1 MPKNAREKE
10 LARAAAKREAEKR
23 RRRRR
28 QVALRMLVV
37 VALVAAVVAAGVT
50 VFAGRKTSET
60 RKSKSPAPSVT
71 PSGDSSSVP
80 SGGPSV
86 IPASTPSPSKIVDW
100 PCSQR
105 PPEIIPAKKV
115 SSGPPKM
122 TIDVHGKYLVSMNTS
137 CGKMQFELF
146 PGQAPVTVNN
156 FVYLVDKQ
164 WYDGIVFHRVA
175 GSIDIIQAG
184 DPLCTPPSGTD
195 CGTGGPGYQFK
206 DELTG
211 KEKYTTGTVAMANSG
226 PNTNGSQFFIVT
238 GPKAAQLPPSYTVFG
253 RLVGKPS
260 LVAAKKIQSVLV
272 QAGTDVPQAP
282 IWILSAKV
290 SGPR

>member
-1 MPKNAREKE
+1 MPRNAREKE
-10 LARAAAKREAEKR
+10 LARAAARREAEKR

-28 QVALRMLVV
+28 QLVLKTLVV
-37 VALVAAVVAAGVT
+37 VALAAVVVEAGVIVLT
-50 VFAGRKTSET
+50 GRKSHVAQA
-60 RKSKSPAPSVT
+60 SGSQDPSSG
-71 PSGDSSSVP
+71 PSG
-80 SGGPSV
+80 
-86 IPASTPSPSKIVDW
+86 TPSPSKVPDW
-100 PCSQR
+100 PCSQKQ
-105 PPEIIPAKKV
+105 PSVVPAKTLSKA
-115 SSGPPKM
+115 PPQM
-122 TIDVHGKYLVSMNTS
+122 TIDVHGKYLVSMDTS
-137 CGKMQFELF
+137 CGKMQLELL
-146 PGQAPVTVNN
+146 PQLAPVTVND

-164 WYDGIVFHRVA
+164 WYDGLVFHRVA

-211 KEKYTTGTVAMANSG
+211 KETYTPGTIAMANSG

-238 GPKAAQLPPSYTVFG
+238 GRKAAQLPPNYTVFG
-253 RLVGKPS
+253 RLVGRQS
-260 LVAAKKIQSVLV
+260 LVTAKTIQSVPV
-272 QAGTDVPQAP
+272 QPGADAPQAP